1 MSWNKASE
9 LVKRY
14 QEQYDSCKTGAIGVA
29 NDIRNLENF
38 IKDILADE
46 EKKKDF
52 TGGLNAFGT
61 SVVKV
66 KEKLKGFREIQ
77 AAIDAV
83 YPPKE
88 PEEI

>member
-1 MSWNKASE
+1 MSFNRASE

-14 QEQYDSCKTGAIGVA
+14 QEQYDCCKTGSIGVVK
-29 NDIRNLENF
+29 DIRSLENF

-52 TGGLNAFGT
+52 TGGLNAFGS

-66 KEKLKGFREIQ
+66 REKLKGFREIV